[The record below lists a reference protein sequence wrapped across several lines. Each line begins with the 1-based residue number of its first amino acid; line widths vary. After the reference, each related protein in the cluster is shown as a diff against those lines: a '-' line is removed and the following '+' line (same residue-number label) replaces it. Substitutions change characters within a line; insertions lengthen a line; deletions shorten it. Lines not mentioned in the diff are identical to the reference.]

1 MIWTLIGFCVLAGL
15 AQAFDWLLAEAA
27 SAALEEGAPLIH
39 SLLKLLPDEVPEKEE
54 IRRMTRV
61 ANSVGVVSDHD
72 SQWVRSILEEVGG
85 ASLQAMVHG
94 ACYHTQDF
102 NKHTHSLARYIRAT
116 KHNCP
121 FFFFPIYMLWL

>member
-72 SQWVRSILEEVGG
+72 SQWVRSILEVGS
-85 ASLQAMVHG
+85 ASDGSWSNINLPFLMEK
-94 ACYHTQDF
+94 
-102 NKHTHSLARYIRAT
+102 NLSLKEGKLLRIMNVNLIKGTYLKI
-116 KHNCP
+116 
-121 FFFFPIYMLWL
+121 